1 MERKALNEPK
11 SLGQELFT
19 MTETS
24 KTKRNIVRETI
35 TIQSGKSKLKT
46 STEDRQKNNIVVVE
60 KSPSKLPLLKR
71 GNYEIKKGS

>member
-35 TIQSGKSKLKT
+35 TIQSGKSKLIMKF
-46 STEDRQKNNIVVVE
+46 EKNLSI
-60 KSPSKLPLLKR
+60 LF
-71 GNYEIKKGS
+71 